1 VMCMRRLRLAS
12 RVVAT
17 PGICRPNDL
26 MCFRS
31 LHVSCQ
37 TIKLLVYNF
46 SFVIFL
52 SFGNVTLNNNV
63 ALMGNSDSLYELS
76 RGT

>member
-1 VMCMRRLRLAS
+1 VMCVRRKRLAS

-17 PGICRPNDL
+17 PGICNDL

-46 SFVIFL
+46 SLVIFL

-76 RGT
+76 PGT